1 MNPSEHVPEPDP
13 PIPGDTGEPPPGEPV
28 GKPSDEETE
37 ATLEQF
43 DRDDD
48 RSYTQ

>member
-1 MNPSEHVPEPDP
+1 
-13 PIPGDTGEPPPGEPV
+13 V